1 MAEAQD
7 GLINMEDELE
17 DSRIKKAKVGKGSRA
32 EFDCSDTNLHSGW
45 RTIDFEMEK
54 GSEYKVSDN
63 CKGW

>member
-1 MAEAQD
+1 
-7 GLINMEDELE
+7 MEDELE